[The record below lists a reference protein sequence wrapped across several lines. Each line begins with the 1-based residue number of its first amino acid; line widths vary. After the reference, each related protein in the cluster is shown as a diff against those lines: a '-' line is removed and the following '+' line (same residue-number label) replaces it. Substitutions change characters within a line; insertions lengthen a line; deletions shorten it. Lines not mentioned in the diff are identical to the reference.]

1 MQFVN
6 YVEVRPKQSEWQTY
20 LVKLKRRSSMNK
32 YNNNLWSVG
41 YEFDRRIC
49 GSRQQL
55 VQDYRSDFSQLGCHN
70 GERVGKTTITS
81 VSHWSDFQNQF
92 KTSHLLWLQRKL
104 WSYDESTVANLWTTD
119 RNPQNKSCLLSA
131 AACLLHCKTYR
142 SCGLKY
148 NCCIHYDFYN
158 LLHPRKVGVL
168 MVTWPADPRAF
179 SSPSKYDKRPW
190 GRGWVYP
197 SDGASNIVRCCR
209 VCPFPLL
216 TGRIWDKWFAHAPA
230 TGKTQICGK
239 FREDWLS
246 GVGVLGLTN
255 FASVLSI
262 ID

>member
-1 MQFVN
+1 MTNIFSQIEKEKFHEQIWTNITTTCGVSVTN
-6 YVEVRPKQSEWQTY
+6 RKIL
-20 LVKLKRRSSMNK
+20 LVD
-32 YNNNLWSVG
+32 
-41 YEFDRRIC
+41 FDRRIC

-55 VQDYRSDFSQLGCHN
+55 VQDYRSDFPQLGCHN

-119 RNPQNKSCLLSA
+119 RNPKNKSCLLSA

-168 MVTWPADPRAF
+168 MVMWPADPRAF

-190 GRGWVYP
+190 GRGWYVISIYDYP
-197 SDGASNIVRCCR
+197 GCQTHLER
-209 VCPFPLL
+209 
-216 TGRIWDKWFAHAPA
+216 K
-230 TGKTQICGK
+230 ICGI
-239 FREDWLS
+239 
-246 GVGVLGLTN
+246 
-255 FASVLSI
+255 SVW
-262 ID
+262 